1 MQLRPCRLASRQLV
15 ERPAELG
22 RERGRERRREVMLVA
37 IDLVL
42 SGEGLGL
49 ETALDLVREV
59 WHCYPESSAHWDE
72 V

>member
-1 MQLRPCRLASRQLV
+1 MLARAV
-15 ERPAELG
+15 
-22 RERGRERRREVMLVA
+22 LVA

-49 ETALDLVREV
+49 ETALDLVHEIWR
-59 WHCYPESSAHWDE
+59 CYPELSALGRGRTAYAGR